1 MVLSRVDSSLSVSLL
16 AFDRALFLFI
26 PDNEQVSMSVGLA
39 GDGGPNDL
47 ESRRACRAGRA
58 LRACSRDGAAA
69 ERHTEA

>member
-1 MVLSRVDSSLSVSLL
+1 
-16 AFDRALFLFI
+16 
-26 PDNEQVSMSVGLA
+26 VSMSVGLA